1 MNDLV
6 LYARHERVAV
16 LTLNRPE
23 KRNALSPE
31 LVSTLSQSL
40 QRAQDDPEVGAIVL
54 TGAGDKAFCA
64 GADLGAP
71 SGDGLLGMHHGRRG
85 FADLLHAMSQCRKPL
100 VGAATGLALAGGFGL
115 LMACDLVVVAKNARL
130 GTPEIKR
137 GLFPMMIVA
146 VLLRTLG
153 RRRTLELALT
163 GQEIDGATL
172 ERWGG
177 CNEALDNPA
186 DVLPRAQAIALG
198 MSGFSSAILA
208 LGRQAVFA
216 VEDMSFSQQLDY
228 LRQALTLNTLA
239 EDAGE
244 GIAAFFEK
252 RAPAWKGR

>member
-1 MNDLV
+1 MDDLV

-31 LVSTLSQSL
+31 LVTTLLHSL
-40 QRAQDDPEVGAIVL
+40 QRAQDDPDVGAVVL
-54 TGAGDKAFCA
+54 TGAGERAFCA

-71 SGDGLLGMHHGRRG
+71 SGEGLLGMHHGRRG

-115 LMACDLVVVAKNARL
+115 LMACDLVVVARSARF

-177 CNEALDNPA
+177 CNEALEDA
-186 DVLPRAQAIALG
+186 AEVLPKAQAMAAQVA
-198 MSGFSSAILA
+198 GFSPAVLQ
-208 LGRQAVFA
+208 LGRQAVFC
-216 VEDMSFSQQLDY
+216 VEDMTFSQQLDY
-228 LRQALTLNTLA
+228 LRSALTLNTLA